1 VTAANGRDQAT
12 APFDDGELDAARLGF
27 TQGGS
32 PAAARRYAGQL
43 RGKAAAHRA
52 YAERLD
58 ANADAVY
65 RWATREER
73 EGAGADG

>member
-1 VTAANGRDQAT
+1 MSTPALPTA
-12 APFDDGELDAARLGF
+12 APFDDDDLDAARLGF

-32 PAAARRYAGQL
+32 PADTRRYAGQL
-43 RGKAAAHRA
+43 RAKAAAHRA

-58 ANADAVY
+58 ATADAIY

-73 EGAGADG
+73 DGGGTP